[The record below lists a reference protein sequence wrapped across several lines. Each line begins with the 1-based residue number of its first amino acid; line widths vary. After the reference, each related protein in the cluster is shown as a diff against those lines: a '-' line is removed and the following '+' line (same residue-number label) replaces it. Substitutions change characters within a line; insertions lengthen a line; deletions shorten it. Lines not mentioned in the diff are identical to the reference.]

1 MWRRCVAIACHPLAT
16 TVDKG
21 LQRVFSVGDWS
32 RRRTSKEGY
41 TTFVGQGD
49 YLPNYPLNQILTF
62 LYMLGE
68 LGHLVSFLIP
78 LLDTKS
84 VSSQS
89 NTLLVIY
96 PIQGT
101 KQQWVLPWATP

>member
-1 MWRRCVAIACHPLAT
+1 
-16 TVDKG
+16 
-21 LQRVFSVGDWS
+21 
-32 RRRTSKEGY
+32 
-41 TTFVGQGD
+41 
-49 YLPNYPLNQILTF
+49 
-62 LYMLGE
+62 MLGE

-89 NTLLVIY
+89 HTLLVIY

-101 KQQWVLPWATP
+101 KQQWVPLGQLHNALQIIQLM